1 MGFEVV
7 LGSYG
12 KCAVVHLKGALDLA
26 TASALRVM
34 IEHLWDFLQEG
45 CLVLHLSSMTF
56 CDSTGIG
63 AMIGVSKGCNER
75 GVRLVLAAAP
85 VALRRRL
92 TITGLLPLFE
102 VHDSLKEALSEVGW
116 QSEGAAGIS
125 PFAMEA

>member
-63 AMIGVSKGCNER
+63 AMIGVSNGCGER
-75 GVRLVLAAAP
+75 GVRLVLAEAP
-85 VALRRRL
+85 VMLRRRL

-102 VHDSLKEALSEVGW
+102 MHDSLEGALSDVGW
-116 QSEGAAGIS
+116 QPEGAGRVS
-125 PFAMEA
+125 PFAIEA